1 MMTGVKGGFCHGIEP
16 RIQDLMWGTE
26 SVGDVATRRAM
37 IRTAIAICDQCPMQ
51 AECIATGIVSHDRW
65 GVIGGLGLKGRRLL
79 ARMAIED
86 GCPCTPRDT
95 APREALIR
103 WIRTHPEHV
112 KAARIA
118 SNIRRRRDE
127 RNESQAAWRATHP
140 RAVKAGK
147 KTKGK
152 PEVQEPPNR
161 PSDKRKQTGVRIPR
175 VKRQD
180 GDSQPTLFAED
191 GET

>member
-1 MMTGVKGGFCHGIEP
+1 MTGVKGGFCHGIKP

-86 GCPCTPRDT
+86 GCPCTPR
-95 APREALIR
+95 EALIR

-127 RNESQAAWRATHP
+127 RNES
-140 RAVKAGK
+140 
-147 KTKGK
+147 
-152 PEVQEPPNR
+152 
-161 PSDKRKQTGVRIPR
+161 
-175 VKRQD
+175 
-180 GDSQPTLFAED
+180 
-191 GET
+191 